1 MEILFVSHKYP
12 PAVGGMEKQ
21 SYELIT
27 GMERYCKV
35 HKIVFDGNESII
47 RFFILLK
54 KRIIET
60 CAKNPGIKLIHFND
74 GLLAAF
80 CVRHEGY
87 THLKR
92 TATLHGLDVV
102 FPSAIYHKNILPRF
116 NRFDK
121 LIAVSNAT
129 AKAAVSLGIHA
140 EKLVVIPNGV
150 DTQIPH
156 SRTEVT
162 ISGLLAEH
170 GINYRG
176 QRILVALGRPVKR
189 KGMSWFIKNVVPR
202 LQGEFLLLLIG
213 AYQPEPTTPEKLLSF
228 LPKSVSRK
236 ITLFLG
242 FPTDNAPLR
251 EVLSNPALNA
261 RVKHLGKLPTGHV
274 QAILAASAAFI
285 MPNIKVEGDMEGF
298 GLVCLEAA
306 IAGAPVFAADIDG
319 IPDAIQD
326 GKNGYLLPSGN
337 AAAWAERLNEVIQ
350 SGPAKPNQEAFRL
363 YTEANFSWDR
373 MVRRYYDLFRSFV
386 ELR

>member
-1 MEILFVSHKYP
+1 M
-12 PAVGGMEKQ
+12 GGMEKQ

-35 HKIVFDGNESII
+35 HKLVFDGNESLVS
-47 RFFILLK
+47 FFILLK
-54 KRIIET
+54 KRIIEI
-60 CAKNPGIKLIHFND
+60 CARNPGIQLIHFND

-102 FPSAIYHKNILPRF
+102 FPSAIYHKHILPKF
-116 NRFDK
+116 NSFDK

-129 AKAAVSLGIHA
+129 AKAAISLGIRE
-140 EKLVVIPNGV
+140 EKLAVIPNGV
-150 DTQIPH
+150 DTQMPLYQ
-156 SRTEVT
+156 TK
-162 ISGLLAEH
+162 ISINALLAEH

-202 LQGEFLLLLIG
+202 LQGDFLLILIG
-213 AYQPEPTTPEKLLSF
+213 AYQPEPTRTEKLISY
-228 LPKSVSRK
+228 LPQNFSRK

-251 EVLSNPALNA
+251 EVLRDPECKEKV
-261 RVKHLGKLPTGHV
+261 RHLGKLPTDHV

-285 MPNIKVEGDMEGF
+285 MPNVEVAGDMEGF

-306 IAGAPVFAADIDG
+306 VAGATVFAADIDG

-337 AAAWAERLNEVIQ
+337 AAAWAERLNAVIR
-350 SGPAKPNQEAFRL
+350 SRPAEQKANAFRD
-363 YTEANFSWDR
+363 YTEANFSWDK
-373 MVRRYYDLFRSFV
+373 MVRGYHDLFLTCMER
-386 ELR
+386 R

>member
-35 HKIVFDGNESII
+35 HKIVFDGNESIVS
-47 RFFILLK
+47 FFMLLK

-60 CAKNPGIKLIHFND
+60 CAQNPGIKVIHFND

-87 THLKR
+87 AHLKR

-102 FPSAIYHKNILPRF
+102 FPSATYHRRILPKF

-129 AKAAVSLGIHA
+129 AKAAASLGIHE
-140 EKLVVIPNGV
+140 EKLIVIPNGV
-150 DTQIPH
+150 DIRIPRAK
-156 SRTEVT
+156 SETN
-162 ISGLLAEH
+162 ISGLLAEY
-170 GINYRG
+170 GINYHG

-213 AYQPEPTTPEKLLSF
+213 AYQPKPTRSERLLSF
-228 LPKSVSRK
+228 LPESVSQK

-251 EVLSNPALNA
+251 EVLSDPASNEK
-261 RVKHLGKLPTGHV
+261 VKHLGKLPTDHV

-326 GKNGYLLPSGN
+326 GKNGHLLPSGD
-337 AAAWAERLNEVIQ
+337 ATAWAERLNEVIL
-350 SGPAKPNQEAFRL
+350 SGTDKPNQDAFRQ

-373 MVRRYYDLFRSFV
+373 MVGRYYNLFLSCV
-386 ELR
+386 ER